1 VEKIDRTYPDFALDA
16 RNIRFAM
23 STDDMNPFGEMSN
36 SHNTWLVTLCIY
48 KLPLWLCMKRKF
60 IIMPVLILGLKQPG
74 NDIDMYLTP
83 LVEELLLLWREEGV

>member
-1 VEKIDRTYPDFALDA
+1 
-16 RNIRFAM
+16 
-23 STDDMNPFGEMSN
+23 
-36 SHNTWLVTLCIY
+36 
-48 KLPLWLCMKRKF
+48 MKRKF